1 MLREK
6 IKPMLK
12 EAMKA
17 KESLKLTA
25 LRSIISSITN
35 KEKETGKDSLTEAEE
50 IQVLSKIEKEH
61 LQSISDFEKGNRDD
75 LVADEKSKLLII
87 QSFLPQK
94 MSEEDI
100 TKEINDIISEGGF
113 SGMRDMGKVMKT
125 FNEKHA
131 GKADGKLVANLV
143 KQSLN

>member
-35 KEKETGKDSLTEAEE
+35 KEKETGKSSLTESEE

-61 LQSISDFEKGNRDD
+61 LQSISDFKKGNRED
-75 LVADEKSKLLII
+75 LVADEEIKLQFI

-100 TKEINDIISEGGF
+100 LKEIGDIISEGGF

>member
-1 MLREK
+1 MLKEK

-12 EAMKA
+12 AAMKA

-35 KEKETGKDSLTEAEE
+35 KEKETGKSSLTESEE

-61 LQSISDFEKGNRDD
+61 LQSISDFKKGNRED
-75 LVADEKSKLLII
+75 LVADEEIKLQFI
-87 QSFLPQK
+87 QSFLPEK
-94 MSEEDI
+94 MSEGDI
-100 TKEINDIISEGGF
+100 LEELVLIIEQGGF
-113 SGMRDMGKVMKT
+113 SSMRDMGKVIKS

-131 GKADGKLVANLV
+131 GKADGKVVANLV

>member
-1 MLREK
+1 MLKEK

-61 LQSISDFEKGNRDD
+61 LQSISDFEKGNRED
-75 LVADEKSKLLII
+75 LVADEKSKLQII

>member
-12 EAMKA
+12 AAMKA

-35 KEKETGKDSLTEAEE
+35 KEKETGKSSLTESEE

-61 LQSISDFEKGNRDD
+61 LQSISDFKKGNRED
-75 LVADEKSKLLII
+75 LVADEEIKLQFI
-87 QSFLPQK
+87 QSFLPEK
-94 MSEEDI
+94 MSEGDI
-100 TKEINDIISEGGF
+100 LEELVLIIEQGGF
-113 SGMRDMGKVMKT
+113 SSMRDMGKVIKS

-131 GKADGKLVANLV
+131 GKADGKVVANLV

>member
-1 MLREK
+1 MLKEK
-6 IKPMLK
+6 VKPLLK
-12 EAMKA
+12 EAMRA

-61 LQSISDFEKGNRDD
+61 LQSISDFEKGGRED
-75 LVADEKSKLLII
+75 LVTQEKAKLEII

-100 TKEINDIISEGGF
+100 KEEIHTIISEGGY

-131 GKADGKLVANLV
+131 GRADGKLVSTIV
-143 KQSLN
+143 KESLN

>member
-1 MLREK
+1 MLKEK

-35 KEKETGKDSLTEAEE
+35 KEKETGKDSLTESEE

-61 LQSISDFEKGNRDD
+61 LQSISEFKKGNRED
-75 LVADEKSKLLII
+75 LVADEEIKLQFI

-100 TKEINDIISEGGF
+100 LKEIGDIISEGGF

>member
-1 MLREK
+1 MLKEK

-131 GKADGKLVANLV
+131 GRADGKLVANLV